1 MDLSRGGHCL
11 VRRSKGGRISQPIS
25 RDKKTDTWD
34 LGRAARRDFHENVKW
49 IRFFALAR
57 NQVKENRKREFSI
70 AETDKYHAEDIASSD
85 KEAERK
91 QKRNAHC
98 RG

>member
-1 MDLSRGGHCL
+1 MNLSRGGHCL
-11 VRRSKGGRISQPIS
+11 VRRSKVGRISQPIS

-34 LGRAARRDFHENVKW
+34 PGRDIHENVKW
-49 IRFFALAR
+49 IRFFASAR